1 MLLFRNRFVLFA
13 LAAIAAAGPA
23 ACSGSHSLLP
33 GGTAGAVKRAA
44 PGTFTRGKSQPP
56 DYMQMAYL
64 MTDGSI
70 LTQGSS
76 DASDWYKYVPDAK
89 GDYSDG
95 TWSQQATLPSGYSPS
110 AFASDVLADGRLL
123 ILGGEYNSPGNYD
136 LQLTNLGAIYDP
148 VKNTWTKFQH
158 PSGWAFIGDSPSSV
172 LPNGYFAIGQK
183 LTKFVATW
191 NPATGK
197 WTQYKK
203 NGKADFNA
211 EEGWTL
217 LPDGTILTEDVKDST
232 NSEIYTPSTGK
243 WKSAGSTVA
252 DLRSMS
258 PYHQCLTYGPKKK
271 DCYLP
276 PGEIGPA
283 MLRPDGTV
291 FATGSG
297 EGPSGSGTGNT
308 AIYTISSGTWAAG
321 PQFPNG
327 DNAGDS
333 FSVLLPDG
341 DVLVFGVSGELY
353 DFNGTTMTGVGSEGG
368 TPLLLPTGQVAM
380 FGSGVDLYTSSGK
393 PNSAWAPSI
402 KTYPKSINGGTTY
415 KISGTQFNGMSQ
427 AMSFGDE
434 YQNAENYPL
443 VRITNTKSGDVYYAR
458 THDHTS
464 MGVQTGSLVVSTQFD
479 VPASIATGP
488 ATIEVV
494 ADGIASKPVKVTVGS
509 ARK

>member
-1 MLLFRNRFVLFA
+1 MLLFRNKFVLFA
-13 LAAIAAAGPA
+13 LAAMAAAGPA
-23 ACSGSHSLLP
+23 GCSGSHSLLP
-33 GGTAGAVKRAA
+33 GGAA
-44 PGTFTRGKSQPP
+44 AAARHAAAGTFKRGKSQPP

-70 LTQGSS
+70 LTQGSYNS
-76 DASDWYKYVPDAK
+76 SNWYKYVPDAT

-95 TWSQQATLPSGYSPS
+95 TWTQEATLPTGYSPS

-148 VKNTWTKFQH
+148 VKNTWTKFVH
-158 PSGWAFIGDSPSSV
+158 PKGWAFIGDSPSSV
-172 LPNGYFAIGQK
+172 LPNGLFAIGQK
-183 LTKFVATW
+183 LTKYAATW
-191 NPATGK
+191 NPATGA

-203 NGKADFNA
+203 NGKADYNS

-232 NSEIYTPSTGK
+232 NSEIFNPSTGQ

-252 DLRSMS
+252 DLRSES
-258 PYHQCLTYGPKKK
+258 PFHSCLQYGPKKK

-308 AIYTISSGTWAAG
+308 AIYTIKTGTWAAG
-321 PQFPNG
+321 PTFPNG

-333 FSVLLPDG
+333 FSVLEPDG

-353 DFNGTTMTGVGSEGG
+353 DFNGTTMTAVGSEGG
-368 TPLLLPTGQVAM
+368 TPILLPTGQVAM
-380 FGSGVDLYTSSGK
+380 FGSGVDLYTPSGQ
-393 PNSAWAPSI
+393 PNKAWAPTI
-402 KTYPKSINGGTTY
+402 QTAPKSIKGGATY

-443 VRITNTKSGDVYYAR
+443 VRITNTKSGNVVYAR
-458 THDHTS
+458 THNHSS
-464 MGVQTGSLVVSTQFD
+464 MGVQTGSLVVTTEFD
-479 VPASIATGP
+479 VPAKIGTGP
-488 ATIEVV
+488 STIVVV
-494 ADGIASKPVKVTVGS
+494 ADGIASKSVNVTV
-509 ARK
+509 K